1 MKHYIISERNFLSG
15 FFCSLKGIDLGI
27 DVFSG
32 SYPYVI
38 SQKAEASVFDYK
50 MSEETE
56 ENEIIEPAVKKR
68 KLDECNSG
76 LEELEPSIKKAKIP
90 EACKE
95 VVIDL
100 K

>member
-1 MKHYIISERNFLSG
+1 MPPKISKS
-15 FFCSLKGIDLGI
+15 
-27 DVFSG
+27 
-32 SYPYVI
+32 
-38 SQKAEASVFDYK
+38 
-50 MSEETE
+50 
-56 ENEIIEPAVKKR
+56 KKR

-100 K
+100 KEEK